1 VKRFLLD
8 TNVISEAGRSRGS
21 AKVKTWLMQ
30 HEAASAIPSIVIAER
45 AQGAFLNR
53 ERREALLKQLSADVA
68 EAGDAI
74 VPFDTAAALAWGEY
88 TARPEIRAANPGI
101 RDTLIAAIALSRE
114 LVVATR
120 NTAHFPGVET
130 VNPFAD

>member
-1 VKRFLLD
+1 MKRFLLD

-45 AQGAFLNR
+45 AQGAYRNR
-53 ERREALLKQLSADVA
+53 ERREALLAQLSTDLA

-101 RDTLIAAIALSRE
+101 RDTFIAAIALSRE

-130 VNPFAD
+130 VNPFAG